1 MSTKERE
8 QERRRGKILREW
20 GTPDQQVPSEVP
32 HEQSHHW
39 LSPLSHYHVGAF
51 SLKGSSL
58 PFLQSPN
65 ILLLRLLP
73 SEYRDANNETEMPR
87 DTITSFCYFT
97 S

>member
-1 MSTKERE
+1 MRE
-8 QERRRGKILREW
+8 KMKREW
-20 GTPDQQVPSEVP
+20 GTPDQQVLGEVP
-32 HEQSHHW
+32 HKQSHHW

-73 SEYRDANNETEMPR
+73 SE
-87 DTITSFCYFT
+87 
-97 S
+97 